1 MQRRI
6 LVYTQK
12 IFLVFVFYVTPINL
26 LLFFSY
32 QLLLS
37 FVVVFRKKKW
47 NEMKVNESFGQQQED
62 EWQRMRR
69 EFLIRLLKALCG
81 VFLWALWTLWIHMD
95 KILPKSLK
103 IGIYNKD
110 IGENRYFTF
119 SILLIQPLLKNDNL
133 IQSLVFFFVFFFLIF
148 NILDRNK
155 VTGKKNAWWKFLI
168 GLYSKTKQNQKI
180 SFFIVQYFSW
190 CKHCTGGSLRFY
202 SQSHSS
208 FLKSSIV
215 LRDE

>member
-133 IQSLVFFFVFFFLIF
+133 IQSLVFFFVFFF
-148 NILDRNK
+148 
-155 VTGKKNAWWKFLI
+155 
-168 GLYSKTKQNQKI
+168 
-180 SFFIVQYFSW
+180 
-190 CKHCTGGSLRFY
+190 
-202 SQSHSS
+202 
-208 FLKSSIV
+208 
-215 LRDE
+215 